1 MLARRISGFYIFGLA
16 AVTLCLAIA
25 TLAQE
30 EYVQNTK
37 ITIAETNA
45 EAFGL
50 WFGELRM
57 RSKKPLKCNEDREL
71 FARLQFGQC
80 FISGLIFQTTFGD
93 LADCKNPFI
102 EGGDAP
108 LFALVAAEAPS
119 GIVDGV
125 G

>member
-57 RSKKPLKCNEDREL
+57 RSKQPLKYAGDREL
-71 FARLQFGQC
+71 FAGLHFG
-80 FISGLIFQTTFGD
+80 
-93 LADCKNPFI
+93 
-102 EGGDAP
+102 
-108 LFALVAAEAPS
+108 
-119 GIVDGV
+119 
-125 G
+125 